1 MKKLEIDNKLHG
13 MIGKL
18 YLHKQKE
25 HRIIRYEVKSTFT
38 KITTS
43 KEDLILGNDLIGEF
57 FNDLLFIDE
66 EKPFIPKVPI
76 VQNKTEAMPV
86 QEVQEN
92 THISLTKSTI
102 QDNLGKLSRIIE
114 DNIEMIKTDP
124 QKIPQANA
132 INEQLKSLI
141 ELGKTEVEIIKCQI
155 QMHKINLKQP
165 DVY

>member
-1 MKKLEIDNKLHG
+1 MKKLEIESKLHG

-38 KITTS
+38 KVTTS
-43 KEDLILGNDLIGEF
+43 KEDLILGNDLIDEF
-57 FNDLLFIDE
+57 FNGLLFIDE
-66 EKPFIPKVPI
+66 DKPFIPKVPA

-86 QEVQEN
+86 QEN
-92 THISLTKSTI
+92 TQISLTKSTI
-102 QDNLGKLSRIIE
+102 QDNLGKLSDIIQN
-114 DNIEMIKTDP
+114 NIELINADP
-124 QKIPQANA
+124 KNIPQANA

-155 QMHKINLKQP
+155 QMHRINLKQNESF
-165 DVY
+165 